1 MKLMESRART
11 RAVAIIMMEPSQKMR
26 RASER
31 VDGAAR
37 VNAVSGKPYGD
48 VSNDA
53 GVENDGAA
61 RIHARGDY
69 IYGVEWEPARSEERG
84 GAV

>member
-1 MKLMESRART
+1 MKLMETRART
-11 RAVAIIMMEPSQKMR
+11 RAVAIIVMEPSQKMR
-26 RASER
+26 RESER
-31 VDGAAR
+31 ADGAAR
-37 VNAVSGKPYGD
+37 IDAVSAKPYGD
-48 VSNDA
+48 VGNDA
-53 GVENDGAA
+53 SVENDGAA

>member
-1 MKLMESRART
+1 
-11 RAVAIIMMEPSQKMR
+11 MR

-53 GVENDGAA
+53 GVENDEAA
-61 RIHARGDY
+61 RIHARSDY
-69 IYGVEWEPARSEERG
+69 IYGVEWEPARSDERD
-84 GAV
+84 GAVFTFASGEYSLGCDGICATRG

>member
-1 MKLMESRART
+1 MESRART

-37 VNAVSGKPYGD
+37 V
-48 VSNDA
+48 
-53 GVENDGAA
+53 
-61 RIHARGDY
+61 
-69 IYGVEWEPARSEERG
+69 
-84 GAV
+84 